1 MRDPRSVLTTL
12 ASRRQGCPP
21 LCWLLI
27 GLLGFLGVRGVLGGG
42 QFVLVPSGE
51 LIGLST
57 GLLASTPLDDFFLPG
72 VVLLIGLGVVP
83 LAAAYGLYR
92 GEAWAWLVVVAVG
105 VGLLVWV
112 FVEGIVVGFGER
124 LQVLNAV
131 QALVM
136 LLLAAHPTV
145 REHCTRTRLSDT
157 DRTG

>member
-1 MRDPRSVLTTL
+1 MRELRSVVTTVV
-12 ASRRQGCPP
+12 SKRRDRPP
-21 LCWLLI
+21 QCWLLL
-27 GLLGFLGVRGVLGGG
+27 GLLVFLGVRGVLGGG

-57 GLLASTPLDDFFLPG
+57 ELLAPTPLDDFFLPG
-72 VVLLIGLGVVP
+72 VVLLIGLGAVP
-83 LAAAYGLYR
+83 LAAAYGLSR
-92 GEAWAWLVVVAVG
+92 GDAWAWPVVVAVG

-112 FVEGIVVGFGER
+112 FVESVVGFGER

-136 LLLAAHPTV
+136 LLLAAHPSV
-145 REHCTRTRLSDT
+145 RGHCNRRRPSDT